1 VVGLDPV
8 MPGLV
13 VLTEPALPVVPA
25 VPVAEGEVCVA
36 DGDVCVADGLPL
48 VVAPPGAVVVEL
60 VPVCVPDV
68 PAVPVA
74 LPVVWAVATP
84 TASVSANALKI
95 PVFIISLNPGQK
107 AVRFDF
113 Q

>member
-1 VVGLDPV
+1 
-8 MPGLV
+8 MV

-95 PVFIISLNPGQK
+95 PVFKPKVMLISFP
-107 AVRFDF
+107 
-113 Q
+113 